1 MPSDQQRDP
10 SDRAAEAIAHALGE
24 DEPIGEPAGEPSYP
38 ETVEDQDRFE
48 ALLRQYGGDFQKAV
62 DAHRR
67 GEQPTHERPS
77 TEA

>member
-1 MPSDQQRDP
+1 MPSDQPSDS

-24 DEPIGEPAGEPSYP
+24 DEPAGERTDAASYP
-38 ETVEDQDRFE
+38 DTVEDQDRFE

-62 DAHRR
+62 DAQRR
-67 GEQPTHERPS
+67 GEQPSHERPS